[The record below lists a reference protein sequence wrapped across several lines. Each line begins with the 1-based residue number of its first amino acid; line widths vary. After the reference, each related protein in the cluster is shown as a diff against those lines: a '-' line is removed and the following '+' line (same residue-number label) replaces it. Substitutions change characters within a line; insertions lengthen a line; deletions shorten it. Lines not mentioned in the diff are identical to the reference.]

1 MIKEVIAVSQAEWNL
16 EPVKK
21 DQITSNCTQEVH
33 FFPSVH
39 GSWSIS
45 DARSESDC
53 N

>member
-21 DQITSNCTQEVH
+21 VHSNCTQEVH